1 MSQKSEFEVYVC
13 SQDGVIIYVGEGR
26 FGRHKHCTSGTSHV
40 YALNKLHFEGV
51 EIDVEVVKVFKTKK
65 EAQEYEQLLIDKYL
79 PAHNIKGTAWFKK
92 QQCDSMTVKHTRETY
107 LQWMKH
113 NLKCHTLSVKV
124 IGFIDEI
131 FNFYGNKNVV
141 EGKFRFETD
150 VKYGKMGL
158 IYLKEFVKGLRYAKS
173 SQASAWVV
181 LTYKY
186 FKTQLNLDPVEMCV
200 VEITDKNK
208 AFWTNLDLDT
218 VGRKM

>member
-1 MSQKSEFEVYVC
+1 MSKKSEFEVYVC
-13 SQDGVIIYVGEGR
+13 KQDGVVIYVGEGR

-40 YALNKLHFEGV
+40 YALNKLHFDGV

-92 QQCDSMTVKHTRETY
+92 QQCYSMTVKHTKDSY
-107 LQWMKH
+107 INWMKI
-113 NLKCHTLSVKV
+113 NYPYSSLPEKV
-124 IGFIDEI
+124 TGFIDEI

-173 SQASAWVV
+173 RQASAWIV

-200 VEITDKNK
+200 VEMTDENK
-208 AFWTNLDLDT
+208 AFWAELDLET